1 MLNFESTYSKM
12 AEISTNTLM
21 ISVWINEVTS
31 IVLIWKLMQEKL
43 LSYIIESI
51 SDSKVVKSCIHMII
65 MEGAFQ
71 DIFCVVIIKVTYKT
85 VQKVWEVGLTQG
97 Q

>member
-31 IVLIWKLMQEKL
+31 IVLIWKLMQEK
-43 LSYIIESI
+43 I
-51 SDSKVVKSCIHMII
+51 
-65 MEGAFQ
+65 
-71 DIFCVVIIKVTYKT
+71 T
-85 VQKVWEVGLTQG
+85 
-97 Q
+97 